1 MGLFTVIFDKYKFL
15 ENSHIEPK
23 KLEKDFFNDEIFV
36 SSDKNKA
43 MRVKKSILKNF
54 GWDFL
59 NKIVFVFSSF
69 YKNKE
74 DSIAKTL
81 KGMYLY
87 GKDYLYSS
95 EKEPVNFLKIQKEVA
110 REIHAYTGLL
120 RFKEIE
126 GSVLFAEFTPQND
139 ILKFLTPH
147 FKNRLKGEDFIIYD
161 ARRNCAAFYLKGELD
176 YIFAKDFEINETN
189 DEDKFRNLWRE
200 FYKSV
205 SIDERKN
212 TKLMTSN
219 MPKKYWRYLPEKDKF
234 KKNN

>member
-1 MGLFTVIFDKYKFL
+1 MGLFTVIFDKYKIL

-23 KLEKDFFNDEIFV
+23 SLESNFFKDEIFV

-43 MRVKKSILKNF
+43 MRVKKSIVKNF
-54 GWDFL
+54 GWSFL
-59 NKIVFVFSSF
+59 NKILLVFASY

-74 DSIAKTL
+74 DCIAKTL

-95 EKEPVNFLKIQKEVA
+95 KTFSVNFLKIQKEVS
-110 REIHAYTGLL
+110 REIHTYTGLL

-126 GSVLFAEFTPQND
+126 GDVLFAEFTPKSD

-147 FKNRLKGEDFIIYD
+147 FKNRLRGEDFIIYD
-161 ARRNCAAFYLKGELD
+161 AKRNYAAFYLKGELD
-176 YIFAKDFEINETN
+176 YYCAKDFEVKKTD
-189 DEDKFRNLWRE
+189 DEDKFSNLWRE
-200 FYKSV
+200 FYTAV

-219 MPKKYWRYLPEKDKF
+219 MPKKYWKYLPEKDKF
-234 KKNN
+234 